1 MTRPPNTNGAS
12 TAAKRTLEEGKKIG
26 ERGAATAEAVARS
39 GLSSASELANRSAGE
54 ARKGME
60 QLSTHGEAAVRRAQ
74 QSMGT
79 AADAGGA
86 LMNGAQEISQ
96 AWMDLAQDRMQRMA
110 DGMRALAT
118 CRTPADLMKA
128 QSELLQGAVEQMIDT
143 NRRVAD
149 VSMRVMQE
157 VTAKVTA
164 PIKGDLT

>member
-39 GLSSASELANRSAGE
+39 GLSSTSELANRSVGE
-54 ARKGME
+54 ARKG
-60 QLSTHGEAAVRRAQ
+60 T
-74 QSMGT
+74 MGT